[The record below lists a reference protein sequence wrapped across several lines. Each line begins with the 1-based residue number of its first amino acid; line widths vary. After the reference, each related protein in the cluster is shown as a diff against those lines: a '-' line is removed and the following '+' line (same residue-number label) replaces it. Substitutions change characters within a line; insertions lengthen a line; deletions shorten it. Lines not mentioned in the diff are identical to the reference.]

1 MEEKDNITVEYGNE
15 DLKSL
20 LSELIKEKFVEVLN
34 KEKEKREE
42 IYLHLTKI

>member
-34 KEKEKREE
+34 KE
-42 IYLHLTKI
+42 

>member
-20 LSELIKEKFVEVLN
+20 LSELIKEKFIEVLN
-34 KEKEKREE
+34 KE
-42 IYLHLTKI
+42 

>member
-20 LSELIKEKFVEVLN
+20 LSELIKEKFAEVLN
-34 KEKEKREE
+34 KE
-42 IYLHLTKI
+42 